1 MDLLIGTANFGQK
14 YGRSS
19 ESGRL
24 PYSTLKE
31 IFTELSHSKNIG
43 IDTSPEYGDSEK
55 LIGELTSHVNYTGP
69 ITSKIPQRCYSDARL
84 IVESAKKSL
93 EHLNV
98 TSIKSFL
105 LHGFNRDLLNNSKE
119 IKQGLEEI
127 IKLGLSQNVGLS
139 CYTESEVVTAKRLIS
154 NLTIFQIP
162 ENVIDQRKV
171 YSKVIPCLKSEGCE
185 FLIRSIFLQ
194 GYLLGDLSI
203 LTPKLSGL
211 RLPIESVQSK
221 AKSFGMDTLTYCV
234 AYSKSINWASG
245 VIVGIDSIEQ
255 LTSVNRAFN
264 ESFSGLNYDVSIA
277 DEKLIDPRKWT

>member
-1 MDLLIGTANFGQK
+1 MDLIIGTANFGQK
-14 YGRSS
+14 YGRLSDS
-19 ESGRL
+19 RKL

-55 LIGELTSHVNYTGP
+55 LIGELTSNVNYTGP
-69 ITSKIPQRCYSDARL
+69 ITSKIPQRCYTDARL

-93 EHLNV
+93 EYLNV

-105 LHGFNRDLLNNSKE
+105 LHGLNHDLLNNSKE
-119 IKQGLEEI
+119 IKQGFEEI
-127 IKLGLSQNVGLS
+127 IKLGLSQSVGLS

-171 YSKVIPCLKSEGCE
+171 DSKVIPQLESEGCK
-185 FLIRSIFLQ
+185 FFIRSIFLQ
-194 GYLLGDLSI
+194 GHLLGDISE
-203 LTPKLSGL
+203 LTTNLSGL
-211 RLPIESVQSK
+211 RQPIESVQDK
-221 AKSFGMDTLTYCV
+221 ARSFGMDTLTYCV

-255 LTSVNRAFN
+255 LKSINLAFN

-277 DEKLIDPRKWT
+277 DERLIDPRKWT

>member
-1 MDLLIGTANFGQK
+1 MDLIVGTANFGQK
-14 YGRSS
+14 YGLLSDSRK
-19 ESGRL
+19 L

-31 IFTELSHSKNIG
+31 IFKELSHSKNIG
-43 IDTSPEYGDSEK
+43 LDTSPEYGEAEK
-55 LIGELTSHVNYTGP
+55 LIGELTSHSNYTGP

-93 EHLNV
+93 EYLNV

-127 IKLGLSQNVGLS
+127 IKLGLSQSVGLS

-162 ENVIDQRKV
+162 ENIIDQRKV
-171 YSKVIPCLKSEGCE
+171 DSKVIPFLKSEGCE

-194 GYLLGDLSI
+194 GYLLGDI
-203 LTPKLSGL
+203 QKLTNRLSGL
-211 RLPIESVQSK
+211 RQPIESVQRK
-221 AKSFGMDTLTYCV
+221 AKSFGMDSLTYCL
-234 AYSKSINWASG
+234 AYAKSINWASG
-245 VIVGIDSIEQ
+245 VVVGIDSIEQ
-255 LTSVNRAFN
+255 LTSINRVFN
-264 ESFSGLNYDVSIA
+264 ESFSGLNYDVSVA